1 MQLCGEGDA
10 CSTAS
15 EFIVDVNKSF
25 QIRKGGGGEG
35 GCNFITFGL
44 NAGNYACEMPLISL
58 GCAC

>member
-25 QIRKGGGGEG
+25 QIRKIRKGGEG
-35 GCNFITFGL
+35 KEVAIL
-44 NAGNYACEMPLISL
+44 
-58 GCAC
+58 